1 MEQEGTSLM
10 EPTGAAPLRPTDLRE
25 IGPYRLLGRL
35 GEGGMGTVFLA
46 RAPTGRFVALKVVKA
61 EFANQEGFAARFHAE
76 VENARRV
83 ASFCTA
89 QVLDNGNTGD
99 GRPYMVTEYIAG
111 TPLSAQITNYGALDP
126 GPLHGVALGV
136 AAALAAIHVAGLVHR
151 DLKPANVILSIS
163 GPRVID
169 FGIARALD
177 RETGFTMSGELLGSP
192 GWWAPEQVR
201 GEAVSPAADI
211 FAWGCLVAY
220 AGNGRHP
227 FGRGD
232 PITLATRVLNN
243 PPDLGALPAPL
254 NELVR
259 RATSMD
265 AALRPSAQD
274 LLIAL
279 VGGTAPAPTTAA
291 PVADPPTLV
300 ATEMLGEWEPPQNV
314 VNEPDIT
321 ATFTTPPPSDAT
333 GVKGGAVAPEAVTGP
348 GSDSEAAT
356 GPGAGSEAVTG
367 PGSGSG
373 VATGPGVGSG
383 AVTGPGSG
391 SGVATGP
398 GAGSGAGRQRGVPPA
413 ASGAGA
419 AGPSPSAPEHDQA
432 SIEERARREEEA
444 AKEELA
450 RWKVPGQT
458 EPPAGAGR
466 VLGLFSFGRRS
477 RGAGQEDGAPSQPGA
492 DQNVGTARGGGESA
506 PAGEPAAAGGPAQRD
521 GAPSRSGGAASDSGP
536 VPRGEARQG
545 GGPLPGGES
554 LPGAKPLP
562 EGVLPGRRLSA
573 ETLPGTRAPLGTPV
587 DEPDTLNGTRAP
599 GTRWLIAAVA
609 AVAAIVVTVAVLI
622 ATSGRNTPITA
633 NQAAPSQVAG
643 SAKPNDVGRRF
654 ALGPNFD
661 DPVAI
666 VAVAPECGLKTYQD
680 MSAAKGQLCVVRWT
694 MINPG
699 GERRE
704 LVQPVVTM
712 VDDRGAEH
720 DAAALTLP
728 PAILPGGRL
737 DSAFVFDM
745 AAYRRPVTMTATM
758 LENGQQIEV
767 ALG

>member
-1 MEQEGTSLM
+1 M

-383 AVTGPGSG
+383 RY
-391 SGVATGP
+391 
-398 GAGSGAGRQRGVPPA
+398 GAGQRLGGRHRAGCRLGGRQAAGGSACGLRRRCGGALAERARARPGVHRRAGAPGGRGGQGGAGPLEGARPDRTPCRCRAGAGALLLRQAVAWSRPGGRCALPARRRPKRRDGAGR
-413 ASGAGA
+413 
-419 AGPSPSAPEHDQA
+419 
-432 SIEERARREEEA
+432 RR
-444 AKEELA
+444 
-450 RWKVPGQT
+450 VST
-458 EPPAGAGR
+458 GR
-466 VLGLFSFGRRS
+466 
-477 RGAGQEDGAPSQPGA
+477 
-492 DQNVGTARGGGESA
+492 
-506 PAGEPAAAGGPAQRD
+506 
-521 GAPSRSGGAASDSGP
+521 
-536 VPRGEARQG
+536 
-545 GGPLPGGES
+545 
-554 LPGAKPLP
+554 
-562 EGVLPGRRLSA
+562 
-573 ETLPGTRAPLGTPV
+573 
-587 DEPDTLNGTRAP
+587 
-599 GTRWLIAAVA
+599 
-609 AVAAIVVTVAVLI
+609 
-622 ATSGRNTPITA
+622 
-633 NQAAPSQVAG
+633 
-643 SAKPNDVGRRF
+643 
-654 ALGPNFD
+654 
-661 DPVAI
+661 
-666 VAVAPECGLKTYQD
+666 
-680 MSAAKGQLCVVRWT
+680 
-694 MINPG
+694 
-699 GERRE
+699 
-704 LVQPVVTM
+704 
-712 VDDRGAEH
+712 
-720 DAAALTLP
+720 
-728 PAILPGGRL
+728 
-737 DSAFVFDM
+737 
-745 AAYRRPVTMTATM
+745 
-758 LENGQQIEV
+758 
-767 ALG
+767 

>member
-111 TPLSAQITNYGALDP
+111 TPLSDQIAKYGALEP

-151 DLKPANVILSIS
+151 DLKPANVILSLS

-177 RETGFTMSGELLGSP
+177 RETGFTLSGELLGSP

-201 GEAVSPAADI
+201 GEVVSPAADI

-232 PITLATRVLNN
+232 PITLATRVLNA
-243 PPDLGALPAPL
+243 PPELGVLPAPL

-265 AALRPSAQD
+265 PTVRPSAQD
-274 LLIAL
+274 LLLAL
-279 VGGTAPAPTTAA
+279 VGGSTPARP
-291 PVADPPTLV
+291 ADPPTLV
-300 ATEMLGEWEPPQNV
+300 ATEMLNEWQPPQNV
-314 VNEPDIT
+314 VDEPDIT

-333 GVKGGAVAPEAVTGP
+333 GRNPNVSGSSQSSPGAPSVPGVSPSVP
-348 GSDSEAAT
+348 GSF
-356 GPGAGSEAVTG
+356 GNAG
-367 PGSGSG
+367 
-373 VATGPGVGSG
+373 
-383 AVTGPGSG
+383 
-391 SGVATGP
+391 
-398 GAGSGAGRQRGVPPA
+398 GVP
-413 ASGAGA
+413 SQ
-419 AGPSPSAPEHDQA
+419 PSVDEL
-432 SIEERARREEEA
+432 ARREEEA
-444 AKEELA
+444 AREEFARWEAQARQREQAQAEALAKKKEEQA
-450 RWKVPGQT
+450 
-458 EPPAGAGR
+458 
-466 VLGLFSFGRRS
+466 RS
-477 RGAGQEDGAPSQPGA
+477 RGPDAPVQLRHGSLAGTDTRPP
-492 DQNVGTARGGGESA
+492 
-506 PAGEPAAAGGPAQRD
+506 
-521 GAPSRSGGAASDSGP
+521 
-536 VPRGEARQG
+536 
-545 GGPLPGGES
+545 
-554 LPGAKPLP
+554 
-562 EGVLPGRRLSA
+562 
-573 ETLPGTRAPLGTPV
+573 ETLAGDG
-587 DEPDTLNGTRAP
+587 EPDTLGGSRTK

-609 AVAAIVVTVAVLI
+609 AVLAIVVTVAVLI
-622 ATSGRNTPITA
+622 ITSTRNPATT
-633 NQAAPSQVAG
+633 AAPGTPSQTTG
-643 SAKPNDVGRRF
+643 TTGPNDVGRRF
-654 ALGPNFD
+654 ALGANFD

-666 VAVAPECGLKTYQD
+666 VASAPECGLKEYEGK
-680 MSAAKGQLCVVRWT
+680 SATQGQLCVIRWT
-694 MINPG
+694 MLNPG
-699 GERRE
+699 GERRQ

-712 VDDRGAEH
+712 VDDRGGEH
-720 DAAALTLP
+720 DPAALTLP
-728 PAILPGGRL
+728 PAILPGGRV
-737 DSAFVFDM
+737 DSAFVFDLAM
-745 AAYRRPVTMTATM
+745 YRKPVKLTATM
-758 LENGQQIEV
+758 LENGKQIEV
-767 ALG
+767 AL

>member
-1 MEQEGTSLM
+1 M

-279 VGGTAPAPTTAA
+279 VGGTAPAPAAAA

-333 GVKGGAVAPEAVTGP
+333 GVKGRPGAAAPE
-348 GSDSEAAT
+348 SAAF
-356 GPGAGSEAVTG
+356 
-367 PGSGSG
+367 
-373 VATGPGVGSG
+373 
-383 AVTGPGSG
+383 
-391 SGVATGP
+391 
-398 GAGSGAGRQRGVPPA
+398 
-413 ASGAGA
+413 GAGA
-419 AGPSPSAPEHDQA
+419 ADPSPSVPGHDQA

-450 RWKVPGQT
+450 RWKVPDRT

-477 RGAGQEDGAPSQPGA
+477 RGADQEDGAPSQPDAGQDAETAQGGA
-492 DQNVGTARGGGESA
+492 DSA
-506 PAGEPAAAGGPAQRD
+506 PAAFAGGPAQDD
-521 GAPSRSGGAASDSGP
+521 GPPSRGGAAASDSGP

-545 GGPLPGGES
+545 GGPPPGAGSLQGAGS
-554 LPGAKPLP
+554 LPGAEPLP
-562 EGVLPGRRLSA
+562 GGVLPGRELGT
-573 ETLPGTRAPLGTPV
+573 ETQPGTRAPLGTPV

-622 ATSGRNTPITA
+622 VTSGRNTPITA

-643 SAKPNDVGRRF
+643 STKPNDVGRRF

-666 VAVAPECGLKTYQD
+666 VAVAPECGLTTYQD
-680 MSAAKGQLCVVRWT
+680 MSATKGQLCVVRWT

-712 VDDRGAEH
+712 VDDRGGEH

-745 AAYRRPVTMTATM
+745 AAYRKPVTMTATM
-758 LENGQQIEV
+758 LDNGQQIEV